1 MANVIKLKSGDSG
14 DSPASDALA
23 RGEVAIRHV
32 AANHTASSSS
42 KLYFG
47 EGQGSG
53 SVTLR
58 QFGFGI
64 TDGSTQSGVAIGEN
78 LTFTGGNAISTSV
91 SGNAVT
97 INHDDTS
104 SQASV
109 NNSGSTFIQDIT
121 IDTYGHVTGITSADA
136 GGGSGLSGLGS
147 TDNVLLRANG
157 TGGDTAQGSGITVDD
172 NDNMLIPGASDI
184 RFRDSDLSISS
195 STDQFLD
202 IVSDRYVRVD
212 VDYSDNSGAFIVMDS
227 TESAPTQK
235 IYLFPDDNPT
245 MRLDANGGTF
255 GQLTTAGGHLYVTS
269 ADDIFIGGD
278 GSNGVTTVDDIHI
291 NVGDGHVLNFDED
304 GTTRATFNLDSTP
317 ELDVTGH
324 FTIDC
329 NDDITLD
336 ADGGQINF
344 ADGSDGNVFTFD
356 LSTSPEM
363 NINTNFKLDSA
374 GTIEIESVG
383 DLELEAGS
391 SGNIILDAAG
401 DITLDADGS
410 DITLAD
416 GGNTRINFD
425 LDSSPTMDV
434 TGAFDLKSSSSI
446 LLDAATDITLDA
458 AGDDIMFEDAGSERF
473 RFNLS
478 STPELDVTGNFKI
491 DGSGTIEIESVGDLE
506 LEAGSSGKIVLDAAN
521 TIELDGTGGIKMTE
535 GGAATS
541 TVTLR
546 PTTHFAGSEIM
557 SDSNIQYYHAS
568 SQTVTATVSSGVN
581 NNVYFLPA
589 LTGNEAMN
597 TDDNIHH
604 TFQAPCNGRVLAIVM
619 SSNNSLFKDEGAN
632 SQFTAV
638 QLLES
643 NSSGNNVFGG
653 SVDVGDT
660 RVTGVDADGNS
671 TGVSEINATR
681 DSTDADVAEA
691 VYNFAEQGNFNLVG
705 GKTYAFG
712 WRITTLPAG
721 QTTKTHS
728 LNINYIISW
737 DETTSDS
744 SFAGWTGY

>member
-1 MANVIKLKSGDSG
+1 MTNVIQQKFGTAA
-14 DSPASDALA
+14 PASDALA
-23 RGEVAIRHV
+23 KGELAIRFV

-47 EGQGSG
+47 EGDSAN
-53 SVTLR
+53 LR

-104 SQASV
+104 SQSSV

-136 GGGSGLSGLGS
+136 GSGSGLSGLGS
-147 TDNVLLRANG
+147 TDNVILRANG

-172 NDNMLIPGASDI
+172 SDNMLIPGASDI
-184 RFRDSDLSISS
+184 RFRDSALSISS
-195 STDQFLD
+195 SADQFLD

-212 VDYSDNSGAFIVMDS
+212 VDNSDNSGAFIVMDS
-227 TESAPTQK
+227 TESSPTQK

-245 MRLDANGGTF
+245 IRLDGTGGTF
-255 GQLTTAGGHLYVTS
+255 GQLTTAGSHLYITS
-269 ADDIFIGGD
+269 ADDIYLGGD
-278 GSNGVTTVDDIHI
+278 GSNGITTVDDIHI
-291 NVGDGHVLNFDED
+291 NVGDGHVLNFDEN

-317 ELDVTGH
+317 ELDVTGD

-329 NDDITLD
+329 SADIILD
-336 ADGGQINF
+336 ADGSQIF
-344 ADGSDGNVFTFD
+344 FKDGGTERFRFNLD
-356 LSTSPEM
+356 STPEM
-363 NINTNFKLDSA
+363 DVTGAF
-374 GTIEIESVG
+374 TI
-383 DLELEAGS
+383 DCTDD
-391 SGNIILDAAG
+391 II
-401 DITLDADGS
+401 LDADGS
-410 DITLAD
+410 DITFKD
-416 GGNTRINFD
+416 GGSTRINFD
-425 LDSSPTMDV
+425 LDSTPTMDV
-434 TGAFDLKSSSSI
+434 TGAFDIKSSASI
-446 LLDAATDITLDA
+446 TLDATTDITLSAD
-458 AGDDIMFEDAGSERF
+458 GDQINMDDGTTTRF
-473 RFNLS
+473 VFNVD

-491 DGSGTIEIESVGDLE
+491 DGSGTIE
-506 LEAGSSGKIVLDAAN
+506 
-521 TIELDGTGGIKMTE
+521 LDGTGGIKLTE
-535 GGAATS
+535 GGASGS

-546 PTTHFAGSEIM
+546 PTEHFAGSEIM
-557 SDSNIQYYHAS
+557 SDSNIQYYHS
-568 SQTVTATVSSGVN
+568 SSAPTTVNLSSDVN

-589 LTGNEAMN
+589 LSNNEAMN

-604 TFQAPCNGRVLAIVM
+604 TFQAPCNGRVLAVIM
-619 SSNNSLFKDEGAN
+619 SSNNVLFKDEGAN
-632 SQFTAV
+632 SQFTAM

-653 SVDVGDT
+653 SVDASDT

-671 TGVSEINATR
+671 TGTSEINATR
-681 DSTDADVAEA
+681 DSSDADVAEA

-705 GKTYAFG
+705 GKTYAFVF
-712 WRITTLPAG
+712 RITTLPAG
-721 QTTKTHS
+721 QSSKSHA
-728 LNINYIISW
+728 LNINYVISW